1 MSWFS
6 LFFKFS
12 VFSPAINIVPIL
24 YDDDGGDDGYD
35 DDVGGDGDG
44 DDNCTPALI
53 IIVLTNH
60 CSD

>member
-1 MSWFS
+1 M
-6 LFFKFS
+6 
-12 VFSPAINIVPIL
+12 FSPAINIVPIL